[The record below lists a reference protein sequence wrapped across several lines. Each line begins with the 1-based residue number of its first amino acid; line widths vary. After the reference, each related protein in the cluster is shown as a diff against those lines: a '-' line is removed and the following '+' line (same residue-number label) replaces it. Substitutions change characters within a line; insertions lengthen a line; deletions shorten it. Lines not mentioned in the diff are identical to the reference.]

1 MSQPFNT
8 HYIYFNT
15 DDWIGDTT
23 FTVESSAHVKVIEQ
37 IIEVLHGE
45 PLMLPLY
52 HHDTKISYS
61 TSKPQLLH
69 PDNDLGR

>member
-1 MSQPFNT
+1 MSQLFNT

-15 DDWIGDTT
+15 DDWTGIGDTT

-45 PLMLPLY
+45 PLMLTMTPRSLIPL
-52 HHDTKISYS
+52 
-61 TSKPQLLH
+61 
-69 PDNDLGR
+69 